1 MEIERRFVSI
11 DSAPDA
17 LRIEQRDGL
26 PPMFRGYAARFN
38 SLSEVLGGNT
48 GRFREMLAPGCF
60 DNALSRAG
68 LGAGGG
74 VLALFNHSND
84 HVLGRS
90 TSGTLRLASDEEG
103 LGVEIDPPDTQLGR
117 DLGVLVS
124 RGDITGMSFAFS
136 ISPKGESFHKD
147 ADGMTVRTVSQV
159 DALYDVSIV
168 TVPAYSASSVSL
180 RSLEAWEK
188 ESRPR
193 VFDLGYRGAVA
204 AAAASAARLRGYG
217 RTH

>member
-1 MEIERRFVSI
+1 MEIERRFMPMAS
-11 DSAPDA
+11 DA
-17 LRIEQRDGL
+17 GCIRVEQRDGL
-26 PPMFRGYAARFN
+26 PPIFSGYAATYN
-38 SLSEVLGGNT
+38 SLSENLGG
-48 GRFREMLAPGCF
+48 FRELLAPGCF
-60 DNALSRAG
+60 DNALSRAS

-90 TSGTLRLASDEEG
+90 TSGTLRLSSDDQG
-103 LGVEIDPPDTQLGR
+103 LAAEIDPPDTQLGR
-117 DLGVLVS
+117 DLGVLVR
-124 RGDITGMSFAFS
+124 RGDITGMSFAFT

-168 TVPAYSASSVSL
+168 TVPAYSASSVSM
-180 RSLEAWEK
+180 RSFEQWQRSEPK
-188 ESRPR
+188 PK
-193 VFDLGYRGAVA
+193 VFDMGYRAAVA

-217 RTH
+217 RTR